1 MSGIDQIR
9 EMLKA
14 GFDCDQPVYLLVD
27 PLAGEL
33 APELAFSE
41 EDDAQTIRSRRQ
53 DALALPVFPV
63 ELPADLPLSP
73 WHHPYLV
80 VLPSVEHGWMDVSLE
95 IAQTENRSTWING
108 MVGTGWGVN
117 RIGGWLQTAM
127 AGERLADMLADW
139 MRLNTVCR
147 TQARY
152 LRLADS
158 RVLSLLIHLLGRDS
172 LLARMGRLR
181 RWAFI
186 DARGQPDALH
196 NPAAGEAESAF
207 LPLPQLDQLQWQH
220 LQDGPLIHGAIAM
233 AVGERAKE
241 GSQAGYP
248 ITGLP
253 YAEAIAAI
261 ARDEA
266 QSLADTGTS
275 CRTREERCTAIALTL
290 LHPGWAGN
298 PKVRAFLVDNT
309 ETHSLADHGQDIRDI
324 LK

>member
-1 MSGIDQIR
+1 MSGIKQIG

-33 APELAFSE
+33 SPQLTHSA
-41 EDDAQTIRSRRQ
+41 EDDAQTIRSRRE
-53 DALALPVFPV
+53 DVLALPVFAV
-63 ELPADLPLSP
+63 ELPADVPLSP
-73 WHHPYLV
+73 SQHPYLV
-80 VLPSVEHGWMDVSLE
+80 ALPSVEHAWMDASLE
-95 IAQTENRSTWING
+95 IAQTENMSTWING
-108 MVGTGWGVN
+108 MTGTGWGVN

-127 AGERLADMLADW
+127 AGERLAEMLADW
-139 MRLNTVCR
+139 MRLKTVCR

-172 LLARMGRLR
+172 LAARMGRLR
-181 RWAFI
+181 RWTFI
-186 DARGQPDALH
+186 DARGQPDTLH
-196 NPAAGEAESAF
+196 NPATGEAESAF
-207 LPLPQLDQLQWQH
+207 LPLPKLDQLQWQH
-220 LQDGPLIHGAIAM
+220 LQDGPLIHGAIAK
-233 AVGERAKE
+233 AIGEKAKE
-241 GSQAGYP
+241 SGAADA
-248 ITGLP
+248 ITGIP
-253 YAEAIAAI
+253 YAAVIAAI

-266 QSLADTGTS
+266 QALADTGTS
-275 CRTREERCTAIALTL
+275 CHSREEQCTAIALTL

-298 PKVRAFLVDNT
+298 PKVRAFLSENT